1 MRKSSVILSLL
12 SGMIFFA
19 CSTKESPTA
28 SGQDS
33 PAPDETQDSTPIVA
47 DTEIIQEPA
56 PILIVDTFYDNFAG
70 LYAGDTNT
78 IKSVIDTVDWPSW
91 IEYSKKF
98 REGFVRADNA
108 LRQGVDL
115 WRDSILNTKIDES
128 LDLVYLFSGPDVLY
142 PRMFFPDAD
151 NVYMCAL
158 EPVNA
163 LPDYTSFS
171 ANKVE
176 QYQKD
181 IKAAFENI
189 VGDSYYI
196 TSYMS
201 SELRSDV
208 EGVLP
213 MMLVTAKIKGGTIE
227 EVFFFE
233 PDKEGAIDTVENGK
247 ANGVS
252 IRVRY
257 PDNEVQQYIYY
268 SGNIGNE
275 EYAGKAGLKAN
286 SNLRTYFENFPVHNS
301 FIKAASYIPHNTR
314 GFSIAVDAIYD
325 GEAIFQDPTGI
336 KCSMASRDTSRTMYV
351 MGTMKNGCKPLH
363 HFEWITF
370 DCLISYFRNNKDLI
384 LEEPPFKFGYQKR
397 QKECAPCFN
406 YQLIVKK

>member
-1 MRKSSVILSLL
+1 MVFL
-12 SGMIFFA
+12 A
-19 CSTKESPTA
+19 CSEKESPTT
-28 SGQDS
+28 SNQDS
-33 PAPDETQDSTPIVA
+33 SAPVVDQDSTLVVP
-47 DTEIIQEPA
+47 DTTSIQVPEPA
-56 PILIVDTFYDNFAG
+56 QIIDTFYDNFAG

-78 IKSVIDTVDWPSW
+78 IKAIIDTTDWPSW
-91 IEYSKKF
+91 MEYSKNF

-108 LRQGVDL
+108 LRQGVDR
-115 WRDSILNTKIDES
+115 WRDSVLNTRIDES

-142 PRMFFPDAD
+142 PRLFFPDAK

-158 EPVNA
+158 EPVNV

-171 ANKVE
+171 VQNVA
-176 QYQKD
+176 QYQQS

-189 VGDSYYI
+189 IGDSYYI

-201 SELRSDV
+201 SELRSEV

-257 PDNEVQQYIYY
+257 PDNKVQQYLYY

-275 EYAGKAGLKAN
+275 EYAEKPGLNTNA
-286 SNLRTYFENFPVHNS
+286 NLRAYFENFPVHNS
-301 FIKAASYIPHNTR
+301 FIKAASYIPHDTR
-314 GFSIAVDAIYD
+314 GFSIAVNAIYD
-325 GEAIFQDPTGI
+325 SEAIFQDPTGI
-336 KCSMASRDTSRTMYV
+336 KCSMVSQDTSRTMYV

-370 DCLISYFRNNKDLI
+370 DCLISYFRNNKELI

>member
-1 MRKSSVILSLL
+1 MIRSSIFLSFL
-12 SGMIFFA
+12 SGIIFCA
-19 CSTKESPTA
+19 CSAKESSTA
-28 SGQDS
+28 SSPDS
-33 PAPDETQDSTPIVA
+33 PANVVSRDTTPVVPNVEITQ
-47 DTEIIQEPA
+47 EIIPVQ
-56 PILIVDTFYDNFAG
+56 IVDTFYDNFAG

-78 IKSVIDTVDWPSW
+78 IKAVIDTADWSSW
-91 IEYSKKF
+91 MEYSKKF

-108 LRQGVDL
+108 LRQGVDR
-115 WRDSILNTKIDES
+115 WRDSVLNSKIDES

-142 PRMFFPDAD
+142 PRLFFPDAS

-171 ANKVE
+171 VNKVE
-176 QYQKD
+176 KYQQD

-233 PDKEGAIDTVENGK
+233 PDKEGAIDTIENGK

-257 PDNEVQQYIYY
+257 PDNKVQQYIYY

-275 EYAGKAGLKAN
+275 EYGGKAGLVAN
-286 SNLRTYFENFPVHNS
+286 ANLRAYFENFPVHNS
-301 FIKAASYIPHNTR
+301 FIKAASYIPHDTR
-314 GFSIAVDAIYD
+314 GFSIAVDAIYN

-336 KCSMASRDTSRTMYV
+336 KCSMASRDTSRIMYV
-351 MGTMKNGCKPLH
+351 MGDMKNGCKPLH
-363 HFEWITF
+363 HFHWITF